1 MFDLENSIRVW
12 RIKMLAAGI
21 KFPVPLEEL
30 ELHLREEIERQ
41 VKLGLG
47 EQRAFEVS
55 VRQIGQA
62 DALKME
68 FRKTSS
74 PNTEW
79 FFRLVLCGVIL
90 AVGWLL
96 ITAARAF
103 WRDEMSWAWRL
114 AGFADIAAVALSALG
129 WRWLNRA
136 FPVIPNKRWRI
147 AIGIIF
153 GCFGMMG
160 MIVFMKFI
168 LPNFEFTGGQLK
180 VVVLWGLTLMAGGGV
195 VLAGLEEA
203 ARRRITM
210 ANS

>member
-103 WRDEMSWAWRL
+103 WRDEMSWGWRL
-114 AGFADIAAVALSALG
+114 AGFADIAAVVLSVLG

-160 MIVFMKFI
+160 MIVSR
-168 LPNFEFTGGQLK
+168 LL
-180 VVVLWGLTLMAGGGV
+180 
-195 VLAGLEEA
+195 
-203 ARRRITM
+203 R
-210 ANS
+210 